1 MKLMN
6 SSPVTSKATEV
17 DSYLWPRIPMK
28 ENLLSNVLC
37 KALVTLECQ
46 LRENRERCILSCAV
60 FYTYIDDKVLLLS
73 PSPMPPHK
81 HLTFFEI

>member
-6 SSPVTSKATEV
+6 CYPVTSKATEV
-17 DSYLWPRIPMK
+17 DSYQWPRIPMK